1 MARNQN
7 SKSRRSQRKKVVS
20 TRPAEAATKSTGL
33 CRQATSLLRRLAV
46 PLFLL
51 VGVPLIAFSV
61 FVFRPLQIT
70 PPPAQSG
77 VSITIK
83 SGQSLSSIAQHLDEK
98 HIIADAMA
106 FRLLA
111 MACGDS
117 RSLQAGEYDFAGMY
131 SALDVLKQLTAGKV
145 VLQSCTFP
153 EGLTVAEVVQ
163 RCVKAGLGDTSVY
176 KKLLQKDEFLRSLH
190 IDTTSLEGYLFP
202 ETYRFS
208 PGSSEKTVLSAMVK
222 QTKKHLTPKLLAAAK
237 SYHLNENQ
245 LLTLAS
251 IVQKEAGNEAEM
263 PMIAAVFHNRLKR
276 GMLLQ
281 ADPTVIYG
289 ISDFN
294 GNITRKDLQTD
305 TPYNTYMRRG
315 LPPGPIANPGLAALL
330 ATVHPA
336 QVDYLYFVAT
346 GEGGHHFSH
355 TLKEHN
361 RAVRRYQLHR

>member
-1 MARNQN
+1 M
-7 SKSRRSQRKKVVS
+7 
-20 TRPAEAATKSTGL
+20 
-33 CRQATSLLRRLAV
+33 LRRLAV

-70 PPPAQSG
+70 PLPAQSG

-117 RSLQAGEYDFAGMY
+117 RSLQAGVYDFSGRY
-131 SALDVLKQLTAGKV
+131 SAFAVLQRLTAGKIA
-145 VLQSCTFP
+145 LQSYTFP

-163 RCVKAGLGDTSVY
+163 RCVNAGLGTAAEY
-176 KKLLQKDEFLRSLH
+176 QKLLSDDSFLNELQ
-190 IDTTSLEGYLFP
+190 IDALSFEGYLFP

-208 PGSSEKTVLSAMVK
+208 PGSSEKIVLTTMVQ
-222 QTKKHLTPKLLAAAK
+222 QTKKHLTAELLGAAK
-237 SYHLNENQ
+237 SYHLSENQ

-251 IVQKEAGNEAEM
+251 IVQKEAGNEDEM
-263 PMIAAVFHNRLKR
+263 PLIAAVFHNRLSR
-276 GMLLQ
+276 RMLLQ

-289 ISDFN
+289 IRNFN

-346 GEGGHHFSH
+346 GAGGHHFSH
-355 TLKEHN
+355 NLKEHN